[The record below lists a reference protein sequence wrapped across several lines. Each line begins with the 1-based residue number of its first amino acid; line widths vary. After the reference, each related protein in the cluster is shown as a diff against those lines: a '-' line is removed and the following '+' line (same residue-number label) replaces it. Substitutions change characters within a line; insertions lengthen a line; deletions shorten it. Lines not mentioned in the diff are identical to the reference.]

1 MSWSREQVQALI
13 EQYRQNP
20 CLYAV
25 RSAAYKNRHARQ
37 AALETIH
44 ANIAALRPSVTM
56 AEIKTK
62 FQGLR
67 STFTAE
73 HKKYQSSLRSGAGT
87 DQVCIIYLDKLAD
100 IKNRM

>member
-37 AALETIH
+37 AALESVH
-44 ANIAALRPSVTM
+44 VNIAALRRLSRWLRLKQNFRDCEPLSR
-56 AEIKTK
+56 
-62 FQGLR
+62 R
-67 STFTAE
+67 STRNTRA
-73 HKKYQSSLRSGAGT
+73 
-87 DQVCIIYLDKLAD
+87 V
-100 IKNRM
+100 